1 MNFNV
6 TEGEGPRILWQIE
19 YSVSESCSSFLPQC
33 SQHSCVS
40 PVPPLAFQVCT
51 DQQEIMWKKLAI
63 FFTGNPTCWREGFFL
78 QVKSLFFPKV
88 KGNAKIYH
96 PMQLHVFSIF
106 SIASTLRSHYLF

>member
-6 TEGEGPRILWQIE
+6 TESEGPRILWQID

-33 SQHSCVS
+33 SQRSCVS
-40 PVPPLAFQVCT
+40 LVPPLAFQVCT
-51 DQQEIMWKKLAI
+51 EQQEIMWKKIAI
-63 FFTGNPTCWREGFFL
+63 FLLATQRVGGKGFFL

-106 SIASTLRSHYLF
+106 SIASALGSHYLF